1 MKAVAIIFR
10 MEHFS
15 CRDQAMVVEASGE
28 VCLSDHILPRNI
40 SCQVPPVLFEGFM
53 GHLGLCEKCVDR
65 AMEIEVRGRVL
76 PAPLRDGM
84 EDQG

>member
-1 MKAVAIIFR
+1 MMAVAMIFR

-28 VCLSDHILPRNI
+28 PCLSDHILARII
-40 SCQVPPVLFEGFM
+40 SCQVPPVLFEVFM
-53 GHLGLCEKCVDR
+53 GHLGPCEKCVDR
-65 AMEIEVRGRVL
+65 AMEKEARGRVL
-76 PAPLRDGM
+76 PASLRDGM